1 MKGQYPAAVFFA
13 IVALLCGSIFVY
25 PKTGTPTATS
35 LNPKTVKRKSPQ
47 VSALNF
53 SGEYSIRKGDTL
65 YEIAR
70 KYKTTAQNLKSAN
83 NLRSNKLKIGQKIL
97 IPLADEAATQ
107 SEATETAAVAATVNQ
122 SAKPDSPQPED
133 TNQISENGSQPR
145 RLQLVQ
151 AGFNFLGVRY
161 KYSGTSEKSGFDC
174 SGLVKTLFLKF
185 DIDLPRS
192 SREQF
197 RQGEKVDRNE
207 LQAGDLVFFSSGGK
221 QVTHVGIY
229 IGDNK
234 FLHAARKARQV
245 IISDLN
251 KIWYNMRYLGAR
263 RITDLWGDESNPEPQ
278 TSQAPPAKPGV

>member
-1 MKGQYPAAVFFA
+1 MKGRHTAAVFFA
-13 IVALLCGSIFVY
+13 IIALLCGSISVY
-25 PKTGTPTATS
+25 PKAGTKAAS
-35 LNPKTVKRKSPQ
+35 SAEPKSIGRTSPQ
-47 VSALNF
+47 LSVLSF
-53 SGEYSIRKGDTL
+53 SGEYSVRKGDTL

-70 KYKTTAQNLKSAN
+70 KYRITAQNLKSAN

-97 IPLADEAATQ
+97 IPVEHEAAAQ
-107 SEATETAAVAATVNQ
+107 SEATETAAAAAAVNQ

-133 TNQISENGSQPR
+133 TNQSSENGSQPR

-151 AGFNFLGVRY
+151 AGFNLLGVRY
-161 KYSGTSEKSGFDC
+161 KYSGTSEKNGFDC
-174 SGLVKTLFLKF
+174 SGLVKSLFSKF

-197 RQGEKVDRNE
+197 KQGEKVGRDE

-245 IISDLN
+245 IVSDLN

-263 RITDLWGDESNPEPQ
+263 RITDLWGNESNPEPQ
-278 TSQAPPAKPGV
+278 TN